1 MFALNT
7 KKQNKQ
13 EVQEKSL
20 AKQGGKALGGWGNW
34 DPFAFSLT
42 PADFFSTSPF
52 VLMRRF
58 SEEMDRSFGR
68 LFSHGPAILV
78 FGSPQSR

>member
-42 PADFFSTSPF
+42 P
-52 VLMRRF
+52 RKWI
-58 SEEMDRSFGR
+58 GR
-68 LFSHGPAILV
+68 LGAFSVTGPAILV